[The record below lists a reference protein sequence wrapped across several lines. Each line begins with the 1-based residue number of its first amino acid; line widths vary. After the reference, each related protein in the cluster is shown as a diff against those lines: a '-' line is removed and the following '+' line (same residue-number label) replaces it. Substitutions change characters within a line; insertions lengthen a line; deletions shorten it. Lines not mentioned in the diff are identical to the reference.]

1 MCYLLKPLVIE
12 YIIKAMSVGR
22 SEANDIFTDGRSLVS
37 SSRYRKANMRFHKC
51 KSVIHN
57 LHIVFVFG
65 FTSAVSAVENDFVPL
80 FVGTADIKVR
90 TTPTFDFLFRCL
102 RHRHFKNLWQFVV
115 DIFPVGRRRY
125 DFIVDF
131 HPPVEGLHVELPIL
145 VPVPVPVLGGVT
157 SEDMSHHPHED
168 HRDFPFWN
176 FAKLFL

>member
-1 MCYLLKPLVIE
+1 M
-12 YIIKAMSVGR
+12 KAMSVGR

-102 RHRHFKNLWQFVV
+102 RHRHFKNLCQFVV
-115 DIFPVGRRRY
+115 DIFPVGRRRN
-125 DFIVDF
+125 DFIVDL